1 MSAGDAAT
9 GASLTTAE
17 YPVLRP
23 ETATSACLALSP
35 PCACVSAGLLGPLPK
50 SPQIPP
56 PQPTPALVTLLSS
69 RLDWLGSSSV
79 SLPHSCPTSVCS
91 PWQPEQSSARRHGTP
106 LSAFVRPSHCIQTEI
121 ILHVAIQPRL
131 TRHTNLSDLTSSHTC
146 LHFALEPVSTP
157 GPLHLPFFP
166 GYALSRFFQG

>member
-1 MSAGDAAT
+1 MPASPLRNIQCSGQKPRRQP
-9 GASLTTAE
+9 ASLSPL
-17 YPVLRP
+17 PVRV
-23 ETATSACLALSP
+23 SRQVFLA
-35 PCACVSAGLLGPLPK
+35 PLPK

-69 RLDWLGSSSV
+69 RLDWLRSSSV

-121 ILHVAIQPRL
+121 ISHVATQPRL